1 VLATARSPA
10 LSLPINATGNASQLW
25 SLTGTP
31 NGRNLTVL
39 ECDVSD
45 EKSISAFAKQVKK
58 LGRIGGV
65 LEKGK
70 IDVVVLNAGVLVYPN
85 RISEMQVNTLSLLL
99 LGYESRRRIP
109 YMTLKSHV
117 DPPFI
122 THVAD

>member
-1 VLATARSPA
+1 M
-10 LSLPINATGNASQLW
+10 
-25 SLTGTP
+25 
-31 NGRNLTVL
+31 TVL

-99 LGYESRRRIP
+99 LG
-109 YMTLKSHV
+109 
-117 DPPFI
+117 
-122 THVAD
+122 